1 MSDIYHSLDNKLYNI
16 LNTLPF
22 KKAIALMLFELY
34 QIGRKWKNFFIFIK
48 KKKKILQHTCIF
60 NSEFTLFDILLYSDY
75 LYCSN
80 LQPRLLA
87 LSIDILRVSVAICSR
102 VLLSTG
108 IMELISIFPQVSEK
122 IYKH

>member
-1 MSDIYHSLDNKLYNI
+1 M
-16 LNTLPF
+16 NTLPF
-22 KKAIALMLFELY
+22 KKAIALMLLELY
-34 QIGRKWKNFFIFIK
+34 QIGRIFSSLLK
-48 KKKKILQHTCIF
+48 KKKKILQHNTCIF

-75 LYCSN
+75 LYCSD

-87 LSIDILRVSVAICSR
+87 LSTDILRVSVAICSR
-102 VLLSTG
+102 ALLSTG